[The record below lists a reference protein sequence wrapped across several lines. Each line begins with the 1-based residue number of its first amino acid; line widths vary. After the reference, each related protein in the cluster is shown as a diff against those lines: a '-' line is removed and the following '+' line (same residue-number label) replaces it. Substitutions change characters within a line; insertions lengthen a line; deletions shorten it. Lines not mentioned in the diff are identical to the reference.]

1 MNKPTFKSTRLRAA
15 ALALTL
21 SAALGQALLAPADA
35 FAASEPAIKLM
46 TLRGADIQASDPEGD
61 GTRYGRDR
69 SYCHRHFAR
78 FSISIAILLA
88 HSNLF

>member
-35 FAASEPAIKLM
+35 FAASEPIPMAIFF
-46 TLRGADIQASDPEGD
+46 
-61 GTRYGRDR
+61 R
-69 SYCHRHFAR
+69 SF
-78 FSISIAILLA
+78 ISA
-88 HSNLF
+88 

>member
-35 FAASEPAIKLM
+35 FAMANPPS
-46 TLRGADIQASDPEGD
+46 S
-61 GTRYGRDR
+61 
-69 SYCHRHFAR
+69 S
-78 FSISIAILLA
+78 
-88 HSNLF
+88 